1 VTDEQNKPAPDGA
14 ASGGTG
20 LVGERMALPSW
31 DRGRTKKR
39 GGTEPQEDAFQA
51 GVKEVGRGAAR
62 RAPLVVI
69 AAVVAVAVVIG
80 VVVFYSRGQQSAAAA
95 TRLLADAASYESRAE
110 VGDKELL
117 AGKSKHPPSPVV
129 KDEAERAAAVD
140 KALAGLAAQA
150 PGSAV
155 ELDGLLLSA
164 ARLMREAKHAEAEA
178 QYRRFLDG
186 AGAGHPL
193 RWAAREGL
201 AFAREAQDDL
211 DGALAEFKTLA
222 GEKGVFYRDMGL
234 WHQGRVLERQGK
246 KDEALAIYRQYIA
259 EYPLGDPSIAQS
271 EVRKRL
277 EELDPSAVASAQLEQ
292 PVQIVDPAGAPASPA
307 DAPAEA
313 VPAEAAP

>member
-1 VTDEQNKPAPDGA
+1 MSDEQSKPEAPA
-14 ASGGTG
+14 V
-20 LVGERMALPSW
+20 VGERMELPSW
-31 DRGRTKKR
+31 NRGRTKKR
-39 GGTEPQEDAFQA
+39 GGAGPQEDAFQV

-62 RAPLVVI
+62 RAPLVVVGVVVAI
-69 AAVVAVAVVIG
+69 AAVVAV
-80 VVVFYSRGQQSAAAA
+80 VVFYSQGQKSAAAA
-95 TRLLADAASYESRAE
+95 THLLAEAATYEARAE

-129 KDEAERAAAVD
+129 KDEAERAAAVN
-140 KALAGLAAQA
+140 KALAQLAAQA

-164 ARLMREAKHAEAEA
+164 ARLMREGKHAEAEQ
-178 QYRRFLDG
+178 QYRRFIDN

-211 DGALAEFKTLA
+211 EGALAEFRTLA

-277 EELDPSAVASAQLEQ
+277 EELDPSAVASAELEQ
-292 PVQIVDPAGAPASPA
+292 PVQVIDQAGTPVSPA
-307 DAPAEA
+307 DAPGD
-313 VPAEAAP
+313 AAP

>member
-1 VTDEQNKPAPDGA
+1 MSDEQSKPEAPA
-14 ASGGTG
+14 V
-20 LVGERMALPSW
+20 VGERMELPSW
-31 DRGRTKKR
+31 NRGRTKKR
-39 GGTEPQEDAFQA
+39 GGAGPQEDAFQV

-62 RAPLVVI
+62 RAPLVVVGVVVAI
-69 AAVVAVAVVIG
+69 AAVVAV
-80 VVVFYSRGQQSAAAA
+80 VVFYSQGQKSAAAA
-95 TRLLADAASYESRAE
+95 THLLAEAATYEARAE

-140 KALAGLAAQA
+140 KALAQLAAQA

-164 ARLMREAKHAEAEA
+164 ARLMREGKHAEAEQ
-178 QYRRFLDG
+178 QYRRFIDD

-211 DGALAEFKTLA
+211 EGALAEFRTLA

-277 EELDPSAVASAQLEQ
+277 EELDPSAVASAELEQ
-292 PVQIVDPAGAPASPA
+292 PVQVIDQAGTPVSPA
-307 DAPAEA
+307 DAPGD
-313 VPAEAAP
+313 AAP

>member
-1 VTDEQNKPAPDGA
+1 MSDEQSKPEAPA
-14 ASGGTG
+14 V
-20 LVGERMALPSW
+20 VGERMELPNW
-31 DRGRTKKR
+31 NRGRTKKR
-39 GGTEPQEDAFQA
+39 GGAEPQEDAFQV

-62 RAPLVVI
+62 RAPWVAIGLG
-69 AAVVAVAVVIG
+69 VAVATVVA
-80 VVVFYSRGQQSAAAA
+80 VVVFYSRGQHAAAAA
-95 TRLLADAASYESRAE
+95 TRLLAEAATYESRAE

-117 AGKSKHPPSPVV
+117 AGKSKNPPSPVV
-129 KDEAERAAAVD
+129 KDEAERAAVVD
-140 KALAGLAAQA
+140 KALAALAAQA
-150 PGSAV
+150 PGSAA

-164 ARLMREAKHAEAEA
+164 ARLMRDAKFVEAEA
-178 QYRRFLDG
+178 LYRRFIDS

-211 DGALAEFKTLA
+211 DGALAEFVALA

-277 EELDPSAVASAQLEQ
+277 EELDPSAVASAQIEQ
-292 PVQIVDPAGAPASPA
+292 PVQVIDGAAASPA
-307 DAPAEA
+307 PAAVPAEA
-313 VPAEAAP
+313 VP

>member
-1 VTDEQNKPAPDGA
+1 MSDEQSKPEAPA
-14 ASGGTG
+14 V
-20 LVGERMALPSW
+20 VGERMELPSW
-31 DRGRTKKR
+31 NRGRTKKR
-39 GGTEPQEDAFQA
+39 GGAGPQEDAFQV

-62 RAPLVVI
+62 RAPLVVVGVVVAI
-69 AAVVAVAVVIG
+69 AAVVAV
-80 VVVFYSRGQQSAAAA
+80 VVFYSQGQKSVAAA
-95 TRLLADAASYESRAE
+95 THLLAEAATYEARAE

-140 KALAGLAAQA
+140 KALAQLAAQA

-155 ELDGLLLSA
+155 QLDGLLLSA
-164 ARLMREAKHAEAEA
+164 ARLMREGKHAEAEQ
-178 QYRRFLDG
+178 QYRRFIDD

-211 DGALAEFKTLA
+211 EGALAEFRTLA

-277 EELDPSAVASAQLEQ
+277 EELDPSAVASAELEQ
-292 PVQIVDPAGAPASPA
+292 PVQVIDPAGTPVSPA
-307 DAPAEA
+307 DAPGD
-313 VPAEAAP
+313 AAP

>member
-1 VTDEQNKPAPDGA
+1 MSDEQSKPEAPA
-14 ASGGTG
+14 V
-20 LVGERMALPSW
+20 VGERMELPSW
-31 DRGRTKKR
+31 NRGRTKKR
-39 GGTEPQEDAFQA
+39 GGAGPQEDAFQV

-62 RAPLVVI
+62 RAPLVVVGVVVAI
-69 AAVVAVAVVIG
+69 AAVVAV
-80 VVVFYSRGQQSAAAA
+80 VVFYSQGQKSAAAA
-95 TRLLADAASYESRAE
+95 THLLAEAATYEARAE

-140 KALAGLAAQA
+140 KALAQLAAQA

-164 ARLMREAKHAEAEA
+164 ARLMREGKHAEAEQ
-178 QYRRFLDG
+178 QYRRFIDN

-211 DGALAEFKTLA
+211 EGALAEFRTLA

-277 EELDPSAVASAQLEQ
+277 EELDPSAVASAELEQ
-292 PVQIVDPAGAPASPA
+292 PVQVIDPAGTPVSPA
-307 DAPAEA
+307 DAPGD
-313 VPAEAAP
+313 AAP

>member
-1 VTDEQNKPAPDGA
+1 MSDEQSKPEAPA
-14 ASGGTG
+14 V
-20 LVGERMALPSW
+20 VGERMELPSW
-31 DRGRTKKR
+31 NRGRTKKR
-39 GGTEPQEDAFQA
+39 GGAGPQEDAFQV

-69 AAVVAVAVVIG
+69 GVVVAIAAVVAV
-80 VVVFYSRGQQSAAAA
+80 VVFYSQGQKSAAAA
-95 TRLLADAASYESRAE
+95 THLLAEAATYEARAE

-129 KDEAERAAAVD
+129 KDEAERAAAVN
-140 KALAGLAAQA
+140 KALAQLAAQA

-164 ARLMREAKHAEAEA
+164 ARLMREGKHAEAEQ
-178 QYRRFLDG
+178 QYRRFIDN

-211 DGALAEFKTLA
+211 EGALAEFRTLA

-277 EELDPSAVASAQLEQ
+277 EELDPSAVASAELEQ
-292 PVQIVDPAGAPASPA
+292 PVQVIDQAGTPVSPA
-307 DAPAEA
+307 DAPGD
-313 VPAEAAP
+313 AAP

>member
-1 VTDEQNKPAPDGA
+1 MSDEQSKPEAPA
-14 ASGGTG
+14 V
-20 LVGERMALPSW
+20 VGERMELPSW
-31 DRGRTKKR
+31 NRGRTKKR
-39 GGTEPQEDAFQA
+39 GGAGPQEDAFQV

-62 RAPLVVI
+62 RAPLVVVGVVVAI
-69 AAVVAVAVVIG
+69 AAVVAV
-80 VVVFYSRGQQSAAAA
+80 VVFYSQGQKSAAAA
-95 TRLLADAASYESRAE
+95 THLLAEAATYEARAE

-140 KALAGLAAQA
+140 KALAQLAAQA

-164 ARLMREAKHAEAEA
+164 ARLMREGKHAEAEQ
-178 QYRRFLDG
+178 QYRRFIDN

-211 DGALAEFKTLA
+211 EGALAEFRTLA

-277 EELDPSAVASAQLEQ
+277 EELDPSAVASAELEQ
-292 PVQIVDPAGAPASPA
+292 PVQVIDQAGTPVSPA
-307 DAPAEA
+307 DAPGD
-313 VPAEAAP
+313 AAP

>member
-1 VTDEQNKPAPDGA
+1 MSDEQSKPEAPA
-14 ASGGTG
+14 V
-20 LVGERMALPSW
+20 VGERMELPSW
-31 DRGRTKKR
+31 NRGRTKKR
-39 GGTEPQEDAFQA
+39 GGAGPQEDAFQV

-69 AAVVAVAVVIG
+69 GVVVAIAAVVAV
-80 VVVFYSRGQQSAAAA
+80 VVFYSQGQKSAAAA
-95 TRLLADAASYESRAE
+95 THLLAEAATYEARAE

-129 KDEAERAAAVD
+129 KDEAERAAAVN
-140 KALAGLAAQA
+140 KALAQLAAQA

-164 ARLMREAKHAEAEA
+164 ARLMREGKHAEAEQ
-178 QYRRFLDG
+178 QYRRFIDN

-211 DGALAEFKTLA
+211 EGALAEFRTLA

-277 EELDPSAVASAQLEQ
+277 EELDPSAVASAELEQ
-292 PVQIVDPAGAPASPA
+292 PVQVIDPAGTPVSPA
-307 DAPAEA
+307 DAPGD
-313 VPAEAAP
+313 AAP